1 VDNGDAVSA
10 TATATGTAMAM
21 EMAMAFHN
29 GMCLL
34 LLLYHGQMIILY
46 GKLLDWD

>member
-1 VDNGDAVSA
+1 MDDGDAASAAA
-10 TATATGTAMAM
+10 TATVTAMAM
-21 EMAMAFHN
+21 AMAMAFHN